1 MSPQSTVMAGQLGD
15 IFWDLP
21 PWLTYTPGYDI
32 GCSIYVANH
41 CDEEKEYALMARLT
55 RETTM
60 LSEEALPVFGF
71 TWFKVEPNDFIR
83 LYGALRFAESDCDV
97 TVFLVERET
106 QEIADSVSTS
116 LVAPAVSTLPPTWPG
131 APGTTTTGFD
141 WSSMLMMMFPLIMLG
156 MVAPALRPE
165 RKEKEE
171 VALPVREERR
181 LLPPGR
187 EE

>member
-1 MSPQSTVMAGQLGD
+1 MSPQTTVMAGQLGD

-21 PWLTYTPGYDI
+21 PWFTYTPGYDI

-41 CDEEKEYALMARLT
+41 SDEEKEYALMARLT
-55 RETTM
+55 RETTV

-106 QEIADSVSTS
+106 EEVTDSVTTK
-116 LVAPAVSTLPPTWPG
+116 LVAPTSSTLPPSWPG
-131 APGTTTTGFD
+131 TPGGNGTD
-141 WSSMLMMMFPLIMLG
+141 WASMLMPVMMMGMLG
-156 MVAPALRPE
+156 IVTVSALKPEEKKEKAVPAIEE
-165 RKEKEE
+165 RK
-171 VALPVREERR
+171 

-187 EE
+187 EG

>member
-1 MSPQSTVMAGQLGD
+1 MSPSTVMAGELGD

-21 PWLTYTPGYDI
+21 PWFTYTPGYDI

-41 CDEEKEYALMARLT
+41 SDEEKEYALMARLI
-55 RETTM
+55 RDTTV

-83 LYGALRFAESDCDV
+83 LYGALRFAESDCDL

-106 QEIADSVSTS
+106 EEVTDSVTTK
-116 LVAPAVSTLPPTWPG
+116 LVAPTTAGALPPSWPG
-131 APGTTTTGFD
+131 APGSTGTD
-141 WSSMLMMMFPLIMLG
+141 WASMLMPVMMMGMLG
-156 MVAPALRPE
+156 IVTVSALKPEEKKEKAVLPTQEE
-165 RKEKEE
+165 RK
-171 VALPVREERR
+171 